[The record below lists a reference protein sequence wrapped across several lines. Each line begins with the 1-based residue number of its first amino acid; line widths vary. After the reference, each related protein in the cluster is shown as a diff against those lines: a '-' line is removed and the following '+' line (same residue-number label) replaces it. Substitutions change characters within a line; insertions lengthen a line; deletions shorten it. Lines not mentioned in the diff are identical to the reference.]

1 MGRQEDSELSGGGN
15 EEFFLLKCK
24 IFAILD
30 QSELM
35 ENDLHYN
42 V

>member
-1 MGRQEDSELSGGGN
+1 MEFFF
-15 EEFFLLKCK
+15 FFLLKCK
-24 IFAILD
+24 IFVILD